1 MLLRRLD
8 IRARLVGAFM
18 LLGALV
24 LALSLAG
31 WFVAK
36 MQNDSFNRFNTHV
49 VLSMKSAD
57 ELWVALLTSRILEKD
72 MQLSVG
78 DGARLQDLSRQ
89 WDAQQIEAA
98 RALADIQARVID
110 PGSIRQVEAI
120 GQALTS
126 YRNSARPVLD
136 RMVAGAFEEP
146 AQLASDMAAP
156 AKHLDQAQTIL
167 LEARGTVG
175 ISRAWSPRSSTAS
188 MRRSPGPPQAA

>member
-98 RALADIQARVID
+98 RALA
-110 PGSIRQVEAI
+110 GHS
-120 GQALTS
+120 
-126 YRNSARPVLD
+126 
-136 RMVAGAFEEP
+136 
-146 AQLASDMAAP
+146 
-156 AKHLDQAQTIL
+156 
-167 LEARGTVG
+167 
-175 ISRAWSPRSSTAS
+175 
-188 MRRSPGPPQAA
+188 GPCD